1 MQNRLTGRIGLALGS
16 GGARGWAH
24 VGVIRALEEA
34 GIRPEIVCGS
44 SSGALVGAL
53 YAAGRMEAL
62 EGWGRQL
69 DWRQVVSYLDLSL
82 RGGLI
87 RARRLVEFLTAELA
101 DRSIESLSPTFAAVA
116 TDLAT
121 GREIWLREGPLV
133 ESLRAAIA
141 LPGFITPV
149 RVDGQWLV
157 DGGLVNPVPVSLCRA
172 LGAESVIA
180 VDLNTTLLVRGDEA
194 RPAERAGGRHGL
206 RDVLGGLRSWRAPGK
221 GGGLASPSLYE
232 VIVSSINI
240 MQVRIARARMAGDP
254 PDLLV
259 TPRLS
264 DFAWLDFD
272 RAAEAVDEGRRA
284 AARALAGLE
293 AGS

>member
-1 MQNRLTGRIGLALGS
+1 MQNGLTGRVGLALGS

-24 VGVIRALEEA
+24 IGVIRALEEA

-53 YAAGRMEAL
+53 YAAGRLEAL

-69 DWRQVVSYLDLSL
+69 DWRQVVSYLDLSFH
-82 RGGLI
+82 GGLI
-87 RARRLVEFLTAELA
+87 RARRLVEFLTTELA
-101 DRSIESLSPTFAAVA
+101 GRSVESLRPTFAAVA

-121 GREIWLREGPLV
+121 GREIWLRQGPLV
-133 ESLRAAIA
+133 DSLRAAIA

-149 RVDGQWLV
+149 QVDGQWLV
-157 DGGLVNPVPVSLCRA
+157 DGGLVNPVPISLCRA
-172 LGAESVIA
+172 LGADSVIA
-180 VDLNTTLLVRGDEA
+180 VDLNTTLLLRGEA
-194 RPAERAGGRHGL
+194 RAPDHSGARHGL
-206 RDVLGGLRSWRAPGK
+206 RDVLGGLRSWRASGNK
-221 GGGLASPSLYE
+221 GGGSASPSLYE
-232 VIVSSINI
+232 VVVSSINI
-240 MQVRIARARMAGDP
+240 MQVRIASARMAGDP
-254 PDLLV
+254 PDLLI

-284 AARALAGLE
+284 TARALAGLD
-293 AGS
+293 AGA

>member
-1 MQNRLTGRIGLALGS
+1 MQHGLTGRIGLALGS

-53 YAAGRMEAL
+53 YAAGRLGAL
-62 EGWGRQL
+62 ERWGRQL
-69 DWRQVVSYLDLSL
+69 DWRQVISYLDLSF

-101 DRSIESLSPTFAAVA
+101 DRSVESLNPTFAAVA

-121 GREIWLREGPLV
+121 GREIWLRQGSLV

-149 RVDGQWLV
+149 QVDGRWLV

-180 VDLNTTLLVRGDEA
+180 VDLNTTLLLRGGDA
-194 RPAERAGGRHGL
+194 RAPDQAAARHGL
-206 RDVLGGLRSWRAPGK
+206 RDVLGGLRSWRAPGEA
-221 GGGLASPSLYE
+221 GRTSPSLYE
-232 VIVSSINI
+232 VVVSSINI
-240 MQVRIARARMAGDP
+240 MQVRIASARMVGDP
-254 PDLLV
+254 PDLLIS
-259 TPRLS
+259 PRLS

-272 RAAEAVDEGRRA
+272 RAGEAVDEGRRA

-293 AGS
+293 AGA

>member
-1 MQNRLTGRIGLALGS
+1 LQNGLTGRVGLALGS

-24 VGVIRALEEA
+24 IGVIRALEEA

-53 YAAGRMEAL
+53 YAAGRLEAL

-69 DWRQVVSYLDLSL
+69 DWRQVVSYLDLSF

-101 DRSIESLSPTFAAVA
+101 GRSIESLTPSFAAVA
-116 TDLAT
+116 TDLSS
-121 GREIWLREGPLV
+121 GREIWLRQGPLV
-133 ESLRAAIA
+133 DSLRAAIA

-149 RVDGQWLV
+149 QVDGQWLV
-157 DGGLVNPVPVSLCRA
+157 DGGLVNPVPISLCRA
-172 LGAESVIA
+172 LGADSVIA
-180 VDLNTTLLVRGDEA
+180 VDLNTTLLLRGEA
-194 RPAERAGGRHGL
+194 RAPEHPGARHGL
-206 RDVLGGLRSWRAPGK
+206 RDVLGGLRSWRAPGR
-221 GGGLASPSLYE
+221 GGGSASPSLYE
-232 VIVSSINI
+232 VVVSSINI
-240 MQVRIARARMAGDP
+240 MQVRIASARMAGDP
-254 PDLLV
+254 PDLLI
-259 TPRLS
+259 TPRLA

-284 AARALAGLE
+284 TARALAGLG
-293 AGS
+293 AG